1 MKDLLR
7 LAEQYATEKHMGQV
21 DRAGV
26 PYVEHPRAVAGMLDG
41 ETERIVAWL
50 HDTVEDTDAT
60 IDEIRRLFGDEV
72 AVAVD
77 HLTHRKGEPYMNYIR
92 RVKENELA
100 RKVKL
105 ADLEHNMDLS
115 RLPVVTS
122 ADALRCVKYCQA
134 KQLLM

>member
-7 LAEQYATEKHMGQV
+7 LAERYATEKHMGQV
-21 DRAGV
+21 DKAGV
-26 PYVEHPRAVAGMLDG
+26 PYVEHPRTVAGMLDG

-115 RLPVVTS
+115 RLPVVTE
-122 ADALRCVKYCQA
+122 DDVLRRMKYCQA

>member
-7 LAEQYATEKHMGQV
+7 LAERYATEKHMGQV

-26 PYVEHPRAVAGMLDG
+26 PYVEHPRTVAGMLDG

-77 HLTHRKGEPYMNYIR
+77 HLTRRKGEPYMNYIR

-115 RLPVVTS
+115 RLPVVTED
-122 ADALRCVKYCQA
+122 DALRRMKYCQA